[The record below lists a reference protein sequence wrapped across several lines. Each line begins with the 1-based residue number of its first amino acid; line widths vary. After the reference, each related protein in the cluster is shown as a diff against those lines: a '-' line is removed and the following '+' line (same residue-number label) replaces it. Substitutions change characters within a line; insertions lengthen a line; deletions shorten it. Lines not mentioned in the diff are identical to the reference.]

1 MGRSIAGK
9 IKINSFAD
17 LVGGGQDGAV
27 EVPLSDLHEF
37 KDHPFRVL
45 DDEKMEETVRSI
57 QERGVLVPGIA
68 RPNPDG
74 GYELISGHRRRR
86 ACELAGL
93 KTMPVLIRK
102 YSDDESVCIMVDS
115 NIQREDILPSEKAK
129 AYRMKFEAL
138 KHQGSKEGGLSLNEI
153 GDVAGESA
161 KTVQRYIRISYLED
175 CLLNMMDEKKLSL
188 YAGVD
193 LSYLKGKEQESV
205 AKILCETNS
214 VISMNQAKKVKELSL
229 NKEFSLAKLR
239 EILAGEKAKPRSFII
254 RENRLKE
261 YFSEETTEEE
271 MEEVIF
277 RLLDEWKR
285 KGE

>member
-1 MGRSIAGK
+1 
-9 IKINSFAD
+9 
-17 LVGGGQDGAV
+17 
-27 EVPLSDLHEF
+27 
-37 KDHPFRVL
+37 
-45 DDEKMEETVRSI
+45 
-57 QERGVLVPGIA
+57 
-68 RPNPDG
+68 
-74 GYELISGHRRRR
+74 
-86 ACELAGL
+86 
-93 KTMPVLIRK
+93 
-102 YSDDESVCIMVDS
+102 MVDS